1 MKLMIASDI
10 HGSAYYCRQMFD
22 AMKKEQPEKLL
33 LLGDLLYHGPRND
46 LPEKYDPKTVISMH
60 NQYRDMIL
68 CVRGNCD
75 AEVDQMVLDFPIQS
89 DSCILF
95 LNGRTFFASHGHI
108 DSENQPPK
116 LHKGDILLNGHTH
129 IPAWREHEDFLYLN
143 PGSVSIPKEGS
154 PHSYMILDPLLE
166 RIKRQYLSHAE
177 AGIRAAAQIIKKEKR
192 LRFLWRLYWSVL

>member
-46 LPEKYDPKTVISMH
+46 LPKEYNPKSVIAML
-60 NQYRDMIL
+60 NQNKNKVF

-75 AEVDQMVLDFPIQS
+75 AEVDQMVLDFPIQN
-89 DSCILF
+89 DSCILY
-95 LNGRTFFASHGHI
+95 LEGEMFFASHGHI
-108 DSENQPPK
+108 DSEDHPPK
-116 LHKGDILLNGHTH
+116 LQKGDILLNGHTH
-129 IPAWREHEDFLYLN
+129 IPAWRKHEDFLYLN

-154 PHSYMILDPLLE
+154 PHSYMVIEE
-166 RIKRQYLSHAE
+166 RTIYW
-177 AGIRAAAQIIKKEKR
+177 KEMNGHIYHSLK
-192 LRFLWRLYWSVL
+192 LG

>member
-1 MKLMIASDI
+1 MEISKIIYERREIFMKLMIASDI

-46 LPEKYDPKTVISMH
+46 LPEKYDPKTVISML

-154 PHSYMILDPLLE
+154 PHSYMILDD
-166 RIKRQYLSHAE
+166 QT
-177 AGIRAAAQIIKKEKR
+177 
-192 LRFLWRLYWSVL
+192 LYWKELNGSTYHTLKLE